1 MYKLK
6 IIQIFS
12 EQKKGITNPET
23 HLALLQTAACK
34 SKEESDVRSKFTVTD
49 IKHFLINYFYNT

>member
-12 EQKKGITNPET
+12 EQKKGTTNPET
-23 HLALLQTAACK
+23 HLALLQTAACE
-34 SKEESDVRSKFTVTD
+34 SEEESDVRSKFTVTD
-49 IKHFLINYFYNT
+49 I